1 VAGYIENGIYI
12 YKGIPYAEAERFMPP
27 TKVTKW
33 DGVRSSRSYGP
44 TSPQGKRMG
53 WYSDEQ
59 AFAFDWNDGYQDED
73 CLRLNIWTPGI
84 NGNQKRPVMVWLHGG
99 GYSAGSGH
107 ELPSYDGTNL
117 SRKGDIV
124 VVSLNH
130 RLNVLGFLDLSAYGE
145 KYKESGNVGILDIV
159 AALEWINKNISS
171 FGGDPSNVTIFGQS
185 GGGGKVSTLLATPSA
200 EGLFHK
206 AIIQSG
212 AMLNTMESKWSRR
225 IGTAVARELG
235 LNSSDIDKIQN
246 IPYQQL
252 LEAGEKAVAEVKVE
266 ADKEGFKTFIF
277 GWAPTIDGNILPSK
291 LFYPTPP
298 EQSKNIPIL
307 VGTTL
312 HEFCTST
319 YNPSIRNITQEQAIE
334 NDNSVWRVTKQ
345 VAQTMLGKALLWQNK
360 YSEAAKVFN
369 EVRNSGK
376 YKLYEGEYQN
386 ILTYIA
392 EGNSESMLESNRIL
406 DLNNPMDEFSF
417 YEVMNHWRMDNLA
430 ASSAQFYDYKETGW
444 GFMVPQKKL
453 YDAFVAEEGVD
464 GYRLNHTMKTYEQ
477 MNELGVKLQKGKSII
492 NEGVFLWKRRFSSSE
507 APITFWCSYNN
518 YRWMRYAEVLL
529 LAAEANFMAG
539 NQSEAD
545 AALNEVRSR
554 ARLPF
559 KPATLEA
566 IKLEKRLELCSEYTR
581 YQDIIRWG
589 DAEALLKNQGATTPL
604 LINKSSSQ
612 NEPDNVVV
620 EYVQYNTDPSR
631 YGFKPKHYLL
641 PIPATEM
648 RLNPNMV
655 QNEGW

>member
-1 VAGYIENGIYI
+1 MKSKYLLLLIVGLVALSNTSCESRLDIPQKGVLDYSFYYQTDEHAEAASNALYIEL
-12 YKGIPYAEAERFMPP
+12 KGTYYNYTMLKNAL
-27 TKVTKW
+27 
-33 DGVRSSRSYGP
+33 
-44 TSPQGKRMG
+44 
-53 WYSDEQ
+53 SD
-59 AFAFDWNDGYQDED
+59 D
-73 CLRLNIWTPGI
+73 
-84 NGNQKRPVMVWLHGG
+84 VW
-99 GYSAGSGH
+99 A
-107 ELPSYDGTNL
+107 
-117 SRKGDIV
+117 
-124 VVSLNH
+124 
-130 RLNVLGFLDLSAYGE
+130 
-145 KYKESGNVGILDIV
+145 
-159 AALEWINKNISS
+159 
-171 FGGDPSNVTIFGQS
+171 
-185 GGGGKVSTLLATPSA
+185 GGGGRNDNAELEGCNEFSFGSDQSFIRGVWESYYSLIYKANVILGHIEPDTDVKKRAHAEAKFFRAFAYFDLISMWGEVPLVDHELTPDEYQMPKASKEELWALVEQDLNVAINSGYLA
-200 EGLFHK
+200 
-206 AIIQSG
+206 
-212 AMLNTMESKWSRR
+212 
-225 IGTAVARELG
+225 
-235 LNSSDIDKIQN
+235 
-246 IPYQQL
+246 
-252 LEAGEKAVAEVKVE
+252 EKQDA
-266 ADKEGFKTFIF
+266 
-277 GWAPTIDGNILPSK
+277 
-291 LFYPTPP
+291 Y
-298 EQSKNIPIL
+298 
-307 VGTTL
+307 
-312 HEFCTST
+312 
-319 YNPSIRNITQEQAIE
+319 
-334 NDNSVWRVTKQ
+334 DNSVWRVTKQ

-406 DLNNPMDEFSF
+406 DLNNPWDEFSF